1 MMPKALILIFIF
13 ICFPSLAVAE
23 RANLSI
29 QTYGL
34 NPDSDW
40 RFDVKIIAGANQLER
55 PAEYTQQPTNFQLR
69 PTRSGV
75 QVRLSNVF
83 FPNASSASLIS
94 LVAYQADQSGKRTI
108 ELFFPVHKIDVR
120 VTNGANVTFDKV
132 TMTGTT
138 NSSLAA
144 RRSFPLK
151 GSDGQSV
158 RISNRN
164 LVTALNAVR
173 EIARRPELNS
183 TVWGEIF
190 LAIQTN
196 TSLIAQRNDVLRKIV
211 DILNEYKEVN
221 ETDAFARFYL
231 LFLRKMVLEELG
243 ETIRLND
250 TALINDY
257 FRDEVSAL
265 ALSNPKVAYAEMNE
279 MLSAFE
285 KAKNYERCIRVAQ
298 AFQEGIKLSVISDPD
313 WWFSQSSR
321 ILAAEIY
328 NGLIGGTRCAQ
339 LSYVEADDKG
349 SRSDAEGG
357 AKYTVNTMLFGSD
370 YATSFVEMVA
380 AFKEKQILSM
390 RHEEIEKYNFF
401 YNQETKKAL
410 GL

>member
-1 MMPKALILIFIF
+1 MPKALVFLLIFI
-13 ICFPSLAVAE
+13 CSPSLAVAE
-23 RANLSI
+23 RANLFI

-34 NPDSDW
+34 NPNSDW
-40 RFDVKIIAGANQLER
+40 QFDVKIIAGADQLER
-55 PAEYTQQPTNFQLR
+55 PAEFTQQPTNFQLR

-83 FPNASSASLIS
+83 FSDASSASLIS
-94 LVAYQADQSGKRTI
+94 LVAYQADQSGNRTI
-108 ELFFPVHKIDVR
+108 ELFFPVHKIDLR
-120 VTNGANVTFDKV
+120 VTNGENLTFDTV
-132 TMTGTT
+132 TMTGAT

-151 GSDGQSV
+151 GSDGQNVS
-158 RISNRN
+158 ISNGN

-173 EIARRPELNS
+173 EIAGRPDLNS
-183 TVWGEIF
+183 TVWDEIF

-250 TALINDY
+250 AALINDY

-285 KAKNYERCIRVAQ
+285 KAKNYDRCIRVAQ
-298 AFQEGIKLSVISDPD
+298 AFQQGIKLSVISDPD
-313 WWFSQSSR
+313 WWRSQSR
-321 ILAAEIY
+321 RLLAAEIY
-328 NGLIGGTRCAQ
+328 NGLIGGIRCAQ
-339 LSYVEADDKG
+339 LSYVEVDDNG

-357 AKYTVNTMLFGSD
+357 AQYTVNTMPFGLD
-370 YATSFVEMVA
+370 YATSFVEMVTVFEA
-380 AFKEKQILSM
+380 NQILGM
-390 RHEEIEKYNFF
+390 RQEEIEKFDFF
-401 YNQETKKAL
+401 YDRETKKAL

>member
-1 MMPKALILIFIF
+1 MTRALFLILIFICLPGF
-13 ICFPSLAVAE
+13 SFAE

-34 NPDSDW
+34 NPTSDW
-40 RFDVKIIAGANQLER
+40 QFDVKIIAGADQLER
-55 PAEYTQQPTNFQLR
+55 PAEFTQQPTNFQLR

-83 FPNASSASLIS
+83 FSDANSTSLIS
-94 LVAYQADQSGKRTI
+94 LVAYQVDQSGNRTI
-108 ELFFPVHKIDVR
+108 ELFFPVHKMDVS
-120 VTNGANVTFDKV
+120 VTNGQNVTFDTV

-158 RISNRN
+158 SINNGN

-173 EIARRPELNS
+173 EIARRPDLNG
-183 TVWGEIF
+183 TVWNEIF

-211 DILNEYKEVN
+211 DILNEYKNVN

-250 TALINDY
+250 AALINDY
-257 FRDEVSAL
+257 FSDEVSAL
-265 ALSNPKVAYAEMNE
+265 A
-279 MLSAFE
+279 
-285 KAKNYERCIRVAQ
+285 
-298 AFQEGIKLSVISDPD
+298 
-313 WWFSQSSR
+313 
-321 ILAAEIY
+321 
-328 NGLIGGTRCAQ
+328 
-339 LSYVEADDKG
+339 
-349 SRSDAEGG
+349 
-357 AKYTVNTMLFGSD
+357 
-370 YATSFVEMVA
+370 
-380 AFKEKQILSM
+380 
-390 RHEEIEKYNFF
+390 
-401 YNQETKKAL
+401 
-410 GL
+410 